1 MAFKKIGPNPHGYK
15 LGKKNEYKA
24 PGGSTPQSMKRDADR
39 LQQVNE
45 RTKAKAL
52 NFHNK
57 PDDNYTT
64 QPTTWKGSVTK
75 VEVTKKG
82 KL

>member
-1 MAFKKIGPNPHGYK
+1 MAFKKIGPNPHNYK
-15 LGKKNEYKA
+15 TGKKNEYKA

-64 QPTTWKGSVTK
+64 QPTTWKGTVIK
-75 VEVTKKG
+75 VETTKKG
-82 KL
+82 KI

>member
-1 MAFKKIGPNPHGYK
+1 MAFKKIGPNPRNYK
-15 LGKKNEYKA
+15 AGKKNEYKA

-52 NFHNK
+52 NFHNR
-57 PDDNYTT
+57 PDDNYSK
-64 QPTTWKGSVTK
+64 QPTTWQGTVTK